1 MASNVNDYCTFS
13 SASVLNSWK
22 EIASYLGKGIRTV
35 QRYEREYR
43 LPVRRLQGKPH
54 SSVLALRQ
62 ELDRWV
68 RETEFS
74 DTGAGTDSPMVHLA
88 RIRELLMRS
97 AQLCDQNR
105 ALRDQTRDAIVN
117 LMSAARAV
125 GSALTEQRRATNG
138 RLPNE
143 GETE

>member
-1 MASNVNDYCTFS
+1 MASNVNDYSTFS

-22 EIASYLGKGIRTV
+22 EIASYLGRGIRTV
-35 QRYEREYR
+35 QRYERECR
-43 LPVRRLQGKPH
+43 LPVRRLPGKPR

-74 DTGAGTDSPMVHLA
+74 DAGAGNDSPTVHLA
-88 RIRELLMRS
+88 RIQELLMRS

-105 ALRDQTRDAIVN
+105 ALRDQTRKTILN
-117 LMSAARAV
+117 LMSAAHAV
-125 GSALTEQRRATNG
+125 GSALTERQRVTNW